1 MFVSNPESECGK
13 QKKFLEER
21 AKHREERDHHR
32 KRTNAAITIQ
42 TRVRGFIHR
51 RRFRRSLSDKTEQ
64 FLIDHPDWSLA
75 SNKSI
80 FIAMRGLL
88 FFRIDKEADELLERV
103 CRQLTAN
110 LVNPKGT
117 TSTWYSALLC
127 SKEHA
132 TEWVRQL
139 RKLISAIS

>member
-1 MFVSNPESECGK
+1 MFVSNPESESGK
-13 QKKFLEER
+13 QKKSTFLEER

-80 FIAMRGLL
+80 FIALRGLL

-103 CRQLTAN
+103 
-110 LVNPKGT
+110 
-117 TSTWYSALLC
+117 
-127 SKEHA
+127 
-132 TEWVRQL
+132 
-139 RKLISAIS
+139 